1 MKFEIQL
8 TGPGVKRKHVVRLE
22 RNGDAC
28 SSVAIDGEA
37 IDADAVQIAPN
48 AISVML
54 GGQSFEIH
62 VSRSVNGALKLH
74 CGAHEF
80 SADIIDPRAWRGRKH
95 GPVEVEGRQ
104 EILAPMPGK
113 VVRLLAAVGDAVEA
127 GQGLVV
133 VEAMKMQN
141 EIRSPKSGKLERLLV
156 REGQN
161 VNAGEVLA
169 WVD

>member
-8 TGPGVKRKHVVRLE
+8 TGTGGKRKHVVELE
-22 RNGDAC
+22 QK
-28 SSVAIDGEA
+28 GEA
-37 IDADAVQIAPN
+37 RTVALDGQPIDADAVQIAPN
-48 AISVML
+48 AISVMI

-62 VSRSVNGALKLH
+62 VSRSTDGTLKLL
-74 CGAHEF
+74 CGPHEF

-95 GPVEVEGRQ
+95 GAVEVEGRQ

-113 VVRLLAAVGDAVEA
+113 VVRVLAAVGDAVEA
-127 GQGLVV
+127 GQGLLV

-141 EIRSPKSGKLERLLV
+141 EIRSPKSGKVERLLV
-156 REGQN
+156 KEGQN

-169 WVD
+169 WVE

>member
-8 TGPGVKRKHVVRLE
+8 TGASGKRKHVVELE
-22 RNGDAC
+22 RKGKV
-28 SSVAIDGEA
+28 STVSLDGKPV
-37 IDADAVQIAPN
+37 DADAVQVAPN

-62 VSRSVNGALKLH
+62 LSRSVDGTLKLQ

-95 GPVEVEGRQ
+95 SAVEVEGRQ

-113 VVRLLAAVGDAVEA
+113 VIRVLAAVGDAVEA
-127 GQGLVV
+127 GQGLLV

-141 EIRSPKSGKLERLLV
+141 EIRSPKSGKVERLLV
-156 REGQN
+156 KEGQN

-169 WVD
+169 WVE